1 MQEPTNT
8 RQDQNLVF
16 SLIVNKCL
24 PRMLLERESIEPFLT
39 VKGGPDIQSTVISK

>member
-16 SLIVNKCL
+16 SLIVNICL
-24 PRMLLERESIEPFLT
+24 PRMLLEAGEHRTIFYY
-39 VKGGPDIQSTVISK
+39 KGRP